1 MLLGEKIRQSERS
14 SRARSSRDKVGT
26 EYTIDEEERCRKVG
40 YNETQSLLHKTKMLF
55 GGTLGGSSLYV
66 TQKERDEMDESEWR
80 PAAELREEL
89 VERLKNRDE

>member
-1 MLLGEKIRQSERS
+1 
-14 SRARSSRDKVGT
+14 
-26 EYTIDEEERCRKVG
+26 
-40 YNETQSLLHKTKMLF
+40 MLF

-89 VERLKNRDE
+89 VERLKDRDE